1 MHHVGLDVG
10 DQCSS
15 IEILDQ
21 NGKHF
26 KHLEVKGRWPV
37 VLERMRQE
45 VPRPFSVCFEASN
58 GYGYLH
64 EQLSTMAQRVSVAH
78 PGQLR
83 LIFRAKRKHNRVDA
97 VKLAKLQYLGE
108 VPEVHVPGL
117 RVREWR
123 ATIEYRQR
131 LLHQRVRS
139 KNQIR
144 ALLKSQGI
152 QIPGS
157 IRSLWTRK
165 GTAWLKSLEL
175 HESQSLRRDIMLDE
189 LHSTNDRIHLVERY
203 LRKVSDGHPGV
214 TLLRTIPGVGVR
226 TAEAVC
232 AYVDDIKRFGRI
244 RQLSAYFGM
253 IPCQD
258 ASGNVN
264 RLGHITKD
272 GPATQRGDPCVLRAD
287 QTERSAATQDR
298 AGRHGQLPP
307 AGDGRHAPQWRGLAT
322 RNQERTRPS
331 DPKHDDDKPD
341 KQNNQKDDK
350 QKDHPQDQASAPCP
364 SPPEDTG
371 HVSWALSSDGRKTT
385 DGALPSR
392 RPRNTR

>member
-1 MHHVGLDVG
+1 MNYVGLDVG
-10 DQCSS
+10 DNGSS

-21 NGKHF
+21 HGKHF
-26 KHLEVKGRWPV
+26 KHLEVKGRWPA

-64 EQLSTMAQRVSVAH
+64 EQLSTMARRVSVAH

-97 VKLAKLQYLGE
+97 VKLAKLQYLDE
-108 VPEVHVPGL
+108 VPEVHVPGV

-152 QIPGS
+152 QIPS
-157 IRSLWTRK
+157 AIRSLWTRK
-165 GTAWLKSLEL
+165 GTAWLKSLQL
-175 HESQSLRRDIMLDE
+175 HESQALRRDIMLDE

-203 LRKVSDGHPGV
+203 LRKVADGHPGV

-272 GPATQRGDPCVLRAD
+272 GPPTVRKMLIEAAWQGVR
-287 QTERSAATQDR
+287 RSAVIR
-298 AGRHGQLPP
+298 AFF
-307 AGDGRHAPQWRGLAT
+307 
-322 RNQERTRPS
+322 ERI
-331 DPKHDDDKPD
+331 
-341 KQNNQKDDK
+341 KQND
-350 QKDHPQDQASAPCP
+350 PQRRKIALVATAHHLLRVMGAMLRSGEVWRHETKKGQARPTP
-364 SPPEDTG
+364 STMTTPPTMRTT
-371 HVSWALSSDGRKTT
+371 RKRTNRRIT
-385 DGALPSR
+385 RKIR
-392 RPRNTR
+392 RPRCASPLRKTPDT